1 MTNRGILFIE
11 DDTSGREMG
20 VFNLE
25 KAGFEV
31 DAAADG
37 DAGLKLFSPQKHVL
51 VITDLKMPGLSGMEV
66 LKEIKSQA
74 PHVPVLVITAYA
86 NVELAVEAMKLGA
99 FDFIGKP
106 FNRDHLILTVKK
118 ALENSRLSRE
128 VSELRIKAT
137 GVERPIVHQSDA
149 MRRVLAMIDKVANSD
164 ATVLVMGESGTG
176 KELLARRIHVHS
188 QRAGK
193 PFITVN
199 AASMPGELLESEL
212 FGHEKGAFT
221 DATRSRMGRFRQ
233 ADGGTLF
240 LDEIGELPAG
250 LQKKLLRVLQ
260 ERSVEVVGRDIPIP
274 VDVRIV
280 AATNKHLKKEVD
292 EGRFRE
298 DLLYRLNVVEITIPP
313 LRHRP
318 EDLPVL
324 IPHFID
330 KYAEK
335 RELTIPPTLVE
346 ILQAHPWPGN
356 VRELENVCQRLV
368 VLCTG
373 TQLRLDD
380 LPTAYTRTNPIDA
393 ALSENVLEGWPV
405 LPKDGFSLFDMERTV
420 IERVLDMKGG
430 NVSQAAV
437 YLNIPRHVLAYR
449 MEKYGIVRKPDAS

>member
-11 DDTSGREMG
+11 DDASGREMG

-25 KAGFEV
+25 KAGFQV
-31 DAAADG
+31 DSAADG
-37 DAGLKLFSPQKHVL
+37 DSGLNLFSPQKHAL

-66 LKEIKSQA
+66 LKEVKKLA

-118 ALENSRLSRE
+118 ALENSRLSQE
-128 VSELRIKAT
+128 VSTLRIKAT
-137 GVERPIVHQSDA
+137 GVERPIVHQSGA
-149 MRRVLAMIDKVANSD
+149 MESVLVLVDKVANSD
-164 ATVLVMGESGTG
+164 ATVLITGESGTG
-176 KELLARRIHVHS
+176 KELVARRIHANS
-188 QRAGK
+188 QRANG
-193 PFITVN
+193 PFVTVN
-199 AASMPGELLESEL
+199 AAAMPGELLESEL

-221 DATRSRMGRFRQ
+221 DANKSRMGRFRQ

-240 LDEIGELPAG
+240 LDEIGELPAT

-280 AATNKHLKKEVD
+280 AATNKNLKNEV
-292 EGRFRE
+292 EENRFRE
-298 DLLYRLNVVEITIPP
+298 DLLYRLNVVEVSIPP
-313 LRHRP
+313 LRQRP
-318 EDLPVL
+318 EDLAVL
-324 IPHFID
+324 IPHFVD
-330 KYAEK
+330 KYTEK
-335 RELTIPPTLVE
+335 RELAIPPSLIE
-346 ILQAHPWPGN
+346 ILQTQPWPGN
-356 VRELENVCQRLV
+356 VRELENICQRLV

-373 TQLRLDD
+373 AQLSLDD
-380 LPTAYTRTNPIDA
+380 LPPAYTRTSPNNT
-393 ALSENVLEGWPV
+393 LSKKTLEDWPV
-405 LPKDGFSLFDMERTV
+405 LPKDGLSLFDLEREV

-430 NVSQAAV
+430 NVSQAAI

-449 MEKYGIVRKPDAS
+449 MEKYGIARKSDAS